1 LFGQT
6 KVVKA
11 GQRQSAV
18 SLLFEL
24 DWQLMFVQ
32 NPPFSPLL
40 KRGEIE
46 KSPFVKGDLE
56 GFSFAQHHFDETLEI
71 KVIRK
76 GDRG

>member
-1 LFGQT
+1 
-6 KVVKA
+6 
-11 GQRQSAV
+11 
-18 SLLFEL
+18 
-24 DWQLMFVQ
+24 MFVQ

-71 KVIRK
+71 KVIPK